1 MSGGWDSRV
10 KFWTWQGPTQL
21 NQIGEAYLGKPIHYM
36 SGEFPLL
43 VTAHSELFIHYWD
56 LRIFSTITL
65 ALWDRLYLLLDVQ
78 QQAFNVLLT
87 ERDMRSVQSREDAP

>member
-10 KFWTWQGPTQL
+10 KFWTWQSPTQL
-21 NQIGEAYLGKPIHYM
+21 NQIGESYLGKPVHYM

-56 LRIFSTITL
+56 LRNIFTGNFDPLGMTTSPLRCATTSI
-65 ALWDRLYLLLDVQ
+65 
-78 QQAFNVLLT
+78 
-87 ERDMRSVQSREDAP
+87 